1 MAWLRRFGLHLA
13 AAVGAAAIFVAA
25 VSVGA
30 QTQAPAARS
39 EPAQGRVIQERS
51 LAGTVLEVA
60 GDEIVIQAPRG
71 RHWRVQPF
79 PGALI
84 RVNNRQVELNAIQV
98 GDRAVMLGQ
107 VQTRDRF
114 MAHAITV
121 RRR

>member
-30 QTQAPAARS
+30 QTQTPAARS
-39 EPAQGRVIQERS
+39 EPVRQRVVQERS
-51 LAGTVLEVA
+51 LTGTVLEVA
-60 GDEIVIQAPRG
+60 ADAIVIQNPRG
-71 RHWRVQPF
+71 RQWRVQPF

-84 RVNNRQVELNAIQV
+84 RINNRPVDLNAIQV
-98 GDRAVMLGQ
+98 GDRAIILGQ
-107 VQTRDRF
+107 IQTRDRF